1 MEDPACIAVQH
12 RILWKCRNDNLTT
25 TKYVNIESQ
34 EEISQ
39 RFKIRPPRRTLFH
52 LCSNAV
58 VVVQEFALTCFL
70 LARHHIALFYNQ
82 DAASP
87 QQHVYLELSTAA
99 IVLALLTAVVFSAR
113 ADQSQQQDRKTKIIQ
128 RSSDAILLGL
138 LLRWMAGILHG
149 VVQFRHRPGTGVGWY
164 DDPPAV
170 LRLFVCEWTGYC
182 NHNNSTTIGDP
193 TRQRVRKAPLFRR
206 YLQSQC
212 GSFFH
217 HSSCEPIPG
226 QSIGLSFLDAVHS
239 HFCALPSY
247 AACHFCKSSS
257 LV

>member
-12 RILWKCRNDNLTT
+12 RILWKCSENLTT
-25 TKYVNIESQ
+25 TKYANIASQ

-138 LLRWMAGILHG
+138 LLRWMARI
-149 VVQFRHRPGTGVGWY
+149 
-164 DDPPAV
+164 
-170 LRLFVCEWTGYC
+170 
-182 NHNNSTTIGDP
+182 
-193 TRQRVRKAPLFRR
+193 
-206 YLQSQC
+206 LQSLTA
-212 GSFFH
+212 SY
-217 HSSCEPIPG
+217 SSDTVRTRDFPYRSWFATDG
-226 QSIGLSFLDAVHS
+226 RTSISCRPAPSLCLKTAVRRLH
-239 HFCALPSY
+239 A
-247 AACHFCKSSS
+247 
-257 LV
+257 

>member
-138 LLRWMAGILHG
+138 LLRWMAGILQSLTASYSSDTVRTRDFPYRSWFATDG
-149 VVQFRHRPGTGVGWY
+149 RTSISCRPAPSLCLKT
-164 DDPPAV
+164 AV
-170 LRLFVCEWTGYC
+170 RRL
-182 NHNNSTTIGDP
+182 H
-193 TRQRVRKAPLFRR
+193 A
-206 YLQSQC
+206 
-212 GSFFH
+212 
-217 HSSCEPIPG
+217 
-226 QSIGLSFLDAVHS
+226 
-239 HFCALPSY
+239 
-247 AACHFCKSSS
+247 
-257 LV
+257 